1 MKDSIKREQNE
12 FTSYAER
19 ENLRTKCKEIKY
31 QQKCVRKLVE
41 ETIDLLRLTGHRKT
55 LIFKAP
61 TGSGKTVMAS
71 QLLADL
77 TEELQSRGDSPYQQV
92 AFIWIAP
99 NKLHQ
104 QSYFKMKNYFTE
116 TRLLKPVM
124 YDEIDQSDGVIKAG
138 EILFVNWESINKE
151 KNVMVRDSEQNA
163 SLYEITRRTQEE
175 AGLPIVVVIDEEHL
189 FWSKSADKSAKVLQK
204 INPKV
209 EIRISATPKT
219 NSDHKVTIDRQ
230 EVVNEEM
237 IKKQVVLNPDI
248 TKGYNDEN
256 ELNIHL
262 IQCALQK
269 RNLLAEA
276 YKKEGTN
283 INPLLLI
290 QLPNDTSES
299 MSSEDL
305 AIAEQVKT
313 YLREIKDI
321 TTENK
326 KLAVWLS
333 NEKENLEGLEEPDNM
348 TEVLLFKQA
357 IALGWDCPRAAVL
370 LIFRKLQS
378 NQFTI
383 QTVGR
388 ILRMPE
394 QKFYKNDLL
403 NVGYVYTDISKD
415 QIQIVAED
423 MDYLNKDALQAV
435 RRENLNN
442 VALQSYY
449 SVYKSSDR
457 NRLGPDFKKE
467 LIDCFSRNWLVK
479 WQQFSFSFDDDEAQE
494 AEPAQNVAE
503 QNRRQIERNQ
513 HIKFDVLRLGVE
525 VPENIVFQNEVGIID
540 VEKNKHEFARSAG
553 EVRRIYIDFCRSLL
567 GSFEKAH
574 STDVLA
580 GYLLQAMEELFE
592 LFETDA
598 MKVILYYANKPK
610 FTDIILKALANY
622 ERKLQERQRKAKER
636 AFEKYTWEVPAERLY
651 KESTHHVMSKVE
663 EHALLPFIELN
674 TVSNPERR
682 FSEFLE
688 ANKEYIDWWYKN
700 GDEGKQHYSI
710 PYENSQKEKAL
721 FYVDFVIRMK
731 SGQVFLFDTKTENS
745 DSEAPNKHNALIDY
759 MADKGLKGGVIV
771 EKDDVWYYSPLHI
784 DTTSDVRGWDAFI
797 PDQYV

>member
-1 MKDSIKREQNE
+1 M
-12 FTSYAER
+12 
-19 ENLRTKCKEIKY
+19 KEIKY
-31 QQKCVRKLVE
+31 QQKYVRQLVDM
-41 ETIDLLRLTGHRKT
+41 TIDLLRLSGHRKT

-71 QLLADL
+71 QMLADL

-124 YDEIDQSDGVIKAG
+124 YDEIDQSEGTIKPGV
-138 EILFVNWESINKE
+138 ILFVNWESINKE

-175 AGLPIVVVIDEEHL
+175 QGLPIVVVIDEEHL

-219 NSDHKVTIDRQ
+219 GSDHIVTVSRE
-230 EVVNEEM
+230 EVVKEEM

-262 IQCALQK
+262 IQCALEK
-269 RNLLAEA
+269 RRLLAEA
-276 YKKEGTN
+276 YKKEDTN

-299 MSSEDL
+299 MTSEDA
-305 AIAEQVKT
+305 AIADQVKT

-321 TTENK
+321 TTDNK

-333 NEKENLEGLEEPDNM
+333 SEKENLEGLEQPDNM

-423 MDYLNKDALQAV
+423 MDYLNKDALLAI
-435 RRENLNN
+435 RRDKLQN
-442 VALQSYY
+442 VALKSYY

-479 WQQFSFSFDDDEAQE
+479 WQQFSFSFDDEETQE
-494 AEPAQNVAE
+494 PEPSQNVAE
-503 QNRRQIERNQ
+503 QNRKQIEQNQ
-513 HIKFDVLRLGVE
+513 HIKFDVLRLGVA
-525 VPENIVFQNEVGIID
+525 VPENIVFQNELGIID
-540 VEKNKHEFARSAG
+540 VEGRKHEFAKSAG
-553 EVRRIYIDFCRSLL
+553 EVRRIYIDYCRSLL

-598 MKVILYYANKPK
+598 MKVILFHANKPK
-610 FTDIILKALANY
+610 FTEIIEKALANY
-622 ERKLQERQRKAKER
+622 ERKLLERQRKAKER
-636 AFEKYTWEVPAERLY
+636 AFEQYTWEVPVERLY
-651 KESTHHVMSKVE
+651 KESTHHVMPKVE

-674 TVSNPERR
+674 SVSTPERR

-688 ANKEYIDWWYKN
+688 ANKTYIDWWYKN

-710 PYENSQKEKAL
+710 PYENSQGEKAL
-721 FYVDFVIRMK
+721 FYVDFVVRMK
-731 SGQVFLFDTKTENS
+731 NGQVFLFDTKTENS

-759 MADKGLKGGVIV
+759 MADKGLLGGVII
-771 EKDDVWYYSPLHI
+771 EKNEVWHYSRFHIETTEDV
-784 DTTSDVRGWDAFI
+784 VGWDSFF

>member
-1 MKDSIKREQNE
+1 MKELK
-12 FTSYAER
+12 F
-19 ENLRTKCKEIKY
+19 
-31 QQKCVRKLVE
+31 QQKAVRKLVD
-41 ETIDLLRLTGHRKT
+41 ETIDLLRLSGHRKT

-61 TGSGKTVMAS
+61 TGAGKTVMAS
-71 QLLADL
+71 QMLADL

-124 YDEIDQSDGVIKAG
+124 YDEIDQSEGVIHPG

-175 AGLPIVVVIDEEHL
+175 QGLPIVVVIDEEHL

-219 NSDHKVTIDRQ
+219 NSDHKVTISRE
-230 EVVNEEM
+230 EVVKEEM

-262 IQCALQK
+262 IQCALEK
-269 RNLLAEA
+269 RRLLAEA

-290 QLPNDTSES
+290 QLPNDITES
-299 MSSEDL
+299 MTAEDS
-305 AIAEQVKT
+305 AIATQVKT
-313 YLREIKDI
+313 YLKEIKDI
-321 TTENK
+321 TTANK

-333 NEKENLEGLEEPDNM
+333 GEKENLEGLEEPDNM

-370 LIFRKLQS
+370 LIFRKLHS

-423 MDYLNKDALQAV
+423 MDYLNKDALQAI
-435 RRENLNN
+435 RRDNLEN
-442 VALQSYY
+442 VALISYY

-479 WQQFSFSFDDDEAQE
+479 WEQFSFSFDDEDIPDSEPDESIA
-494 AEPAQNVAE
+494 AQNRKQVE
-503 QNRRQIERNQ
+503 QNE

-525 VPENIVFQNEVGIID
+525 VPENIVFQNEVSIID
-540 VEKNKHEFARSAG
+540 IDKRERKEFAKSAG
-553 EVRRIYIDFCRSLL
+553 EVHRIYIDFCRSLL
-567 GSFEKAH
+567 GGFEKAH
-574 STDVLA
+574 STDILA
-580 GYLLQAMEELFE
+580 GYLMQAMEILFE

-598 MKVILYYANKPK
+598 KKVILYHANKPK
-610 FTDIILKALANY
+610 FTDIITKALANY

-636 AFEKYTWEVPAERLY
+636 AFEQYTWEVPAERLY
-651 KESTHHVMSKVE
+651 KESTHHVMPKVE

-674 TVSNPERR
+674 TVSTPERR

-688 ANKEYIDWWYKN
+688 TNKEYIDWWYKN

-710 PYENSQKEKAL
+710 PYENSQGEKAL

-731 SGQVFLFDTKTENS
+731 NGKVFLFDTKTENS

-759 MADKGLKGGVIV
+759 MEGKELQGGVIV
-771 EKDDVWYYSPLHI
+771 EKNDVWYFSPLHI
-784 DTTSDVRGWDAFI
+784 DNTTDIRGWDAFF

>member
-1 MKDSIKREQNE
+1 M
-12 FTSYAER
+12 
-19 ENLRTKCKEIKY
+19 KEIKY
-31 QQKCVRKLVE
+31 QQKAVRKLVD
-41 ETIDLLRLTGHRKT
+41 ETIDLLRFSGHRKT

-71 QLLADL
+71 LLLADL
-77 TEELQSRGDSPYQQV
+77 AEELQSRGDSPYQQV
-92 AFIWIAP
+92 AFVWIAP

-104 QSYFKMKNYFTE
+104 QSYFKMKNYFAE
-116 TRLLKPVM
+116 TRMLKPVM
-124 YDEIDQSDGVIKAG
+124 YDEIDQSEGVIKPG

-151 KNVMVRDSEQNA
+151 KNVMVRDSEQNV

-175 AGLPIVVVIDEEHL
+175 QGLPIIVVIDEEHL

-219 NSDHKVTIDRQ
+219 GSDHIVTVSRE
-230 EVVNEEM
+230 EVVSEEM

-248 TKGYNDEN
+248 TKGYNKEN

-262 IQCALQK
+262 VQCALEK
-269 RNLLAEA
+269 RKLLSEV
-276 YKKEGTN
+276 YMKEGTN

-299 MSSEDL
+299 MTSEDS

-313 YLREIKDI
+313 YLRAIEDI
-321 TTENK
+321 TVENK

-333 NEKENLEGLEEPDNM
+333 GEKENLDGLEQPDSL

-394 QKFYKNDLL
+394 QHFYKNDLL

-423 MDYLNKDALQAV
+423 MDYLNKDALQAI
-435 RRENLNN
+435 RRGNLKN
-442 VALQSYY
+442 VALTSYY

-467 LIDCFSRNWLVK
+467 LIDSFTRNWLAK
-479 WQQFSFSFDDDEAQE
+479 WQQLIFSFSHPNDLALTGEENSQSPAQE
-494 AEPAQNVAE
+494 NRKMVE
-503 QNRRQIERNQ
+503 QNQ
-513 HIKFDVLRLGVE
+513 HIKFDVSRLGVE
-525 VPENIVFQNEVGIID
+525 VPEDIVFQNELGVID
-540 VEKNKHEFARSAG
+540 VERHKHEFAKSVG
-553 EVRRIYIDFCRSLL
+553 EVHRIYTNYCRSLL
-567 GSFEKAH
+567 SSFEKAH

-598 MKVILYYANKPK
+598 MKVILYHANKPK
-610 FTDIILKALANY
+610 FTDIITKALANY
-622 ERKLQERQRKAKER
+622 ERKLQERQRQAKER
-636 AFEKYTWEVPAERLY
+636 AFEQYTWEVPAERLY
-651 KESTHHVMSKVE
+651 KENTHHVVPQVA
-663 EHALLPFIELN
+663 EHALMPFIELN
-674 TVSNPERR
+674 TVSTPERR

-688 ANKEYIDWWYKN
+688 DNKAYVEWWYKN

-710 PYENSQKEKAL
+710 PYVNSQEEKAL
-721 FYVDFVIRMK
+721 FYVDFVIKMK
-731 SGQVFLFDTKTENS
+731 NGQVFLFDTKTENC
-745 DSEAPNKHNALIDY
+745 DSEAPYKHNALIDY
-759 MADKGLKGGVIV
+759 MDGKGLQGGVIV
-771 EKDDVWYYSPLHI
+771 EKNNVWHYSRFHI
-784 DTTSDVRGWDAFI
+784 DTTEDVTGWEAFF
-797 PDQYV
+797 PDKYV

>member
-1 MKDSIKREQNE
+1 MKDLK
-12 FTSYAER
+12 F
-19 ENLRTKCKEIKY
+19 
-31 QQKCVRKLVE
+31 QQKAVRKLVD

-61 TGSGKTVMAS
+61 TGAGKTVMAS
-71 QLLADL
+71 QMLADL

-124 YDEIDQSDGVIKAG
+124 YDEIDQSEGTIRPG

-175 AGLPIVVVIDEEHL
+175 QGLPIIVVIDEEHL

-219 NSDHKVTIDRQ
+219 GSDHIVTISRE
-230 EVVNEEM
+230 EVVREEM

-262 IQCALQK
+262 IQCALEK
-269 RNLLAEA
+269 RELLAEA
-276 YKKEGTN
+276 YRKEGTN

-290 QLPNDTSES
+290 QLPNDTTES
-299 MSSEDL
+299 MTAEDS

-313 YLREIKDI
+313 YLSAIKSI
-321 TTENK
+321 TTDNK

-333 NEKENLEGLEEPDNM
+333 GEKANLEGLEQEDNM

-423 MDYLNKDALQAV
+423 MDYLNKDALQAI
-435 RRENLNN
+435 RRDKLQN

-467 LIDCFSRNWLVK
+467 LSDCFSRNWLVK
-479 WQQFSFSFDDDEAQE
+479 CQQFSFSFNDP
-494 AEPAQNVAE
+494 EPVEPIAPQSVVAQNRLQVE
-503 QNRRQIERNQ
+503 QNQ
-513 HIKFDVLRLGVE
+513 HIKFDVTRLGVE

-540 VEKNKHEFARSAG
+540 VEGKKREFAKSAG
-553 EVRRIYIDFCRSLL
+553 EVNRIYIDYCRSLL

-580 GYLLQAMEELFE
+580 GYLLQVMEELFE

-598 MKVILYYANKPK
+598 MKVILYHANKPK
-610 FTDIILKALANY
+610 FTDIITKALKVY
-622 ERKLQERQRKAKER
+622 ERKLQARQRAAKER
-636 AFEKYTWEVPAERLY
+636 AFKEYTWEVPAERLY
-651 KESTHHVMSKVE
+651 KESTHHVMPKVE

-674 TVSNPERR
+674 TASNPERR
-682 FSEFLE
+682 FSDYLE
-688 ANKEYIDWWYKN
+688 SNKAYVDWWYKN
-700 GDEGKQHYSI
+700 GDEGKQHYSV
-710 PYENSQKEKAL
+710 PYINSQGEKSL

-731 SGQVFLFDTKTENS
+731 NGQVFLFDTKTENS
-745 DSEAPNKHNALIDY
+745 DSEAPYKHNGLIDY
-759 MADKGLKGGVIV
+759 MEGTDLRGGVIV
-771 EKDDVWYYSPLHI
+771 ENHGVWHYSRFHIETTEDV
-784 DTTSDVRGWDAFI
+784 TGWDAFF
-797 PDQYV
+797 PDQY

>member
-1 MKDSIKREQNE
+1 MKDLV
-12 FTSYAER
+12 F
-19 ENLRTKCKEIKY
+19 
-31 QQKCVRKLVE
+31 QQKAVRKLVD
-41 ETIDLLRLTGHRKT
+41 ETIELLRLAGHRKT
-55 LIFKAP
+55 IIFKAP
-61 TGSGKTVMAS
+61 TGAGKTVMAS
-71 QLLADL
+71 QMLADL

-116 TRLLKPVM
+116 THLLKPVM
-124 YDEIDQSDGVIKAG
+124 YDDLDQSEGTIKPG

-175 AGLPIVVVIDEEHL
+175 QGLPIIVVIDEEHL

-219 NSDHKVTIDRQ
+219 NSDNMVTISRE
-230 EVVNEEM
+230 EVVREEM

-269 RNLLAEA
+269 RRLLAEA

-283 INPLLLI
+283 INPLLLV

-299 MSSEDL
+299 MTSEDA
-305 AIAEQVKT
+305 AIATQVKT
-313 YLREIKDI
+313 YLKEVKDI
-321 TTENK
+321 TTDNK

-333 NEKENLEGLEEPDNM
+333 GEKENLEGLEEPDNM

-378 NQFTI
+378 DQFTI

-423 MDYLNKDALQAV
+423 MDYLNKDALQAI
-435 RRENLNN
+435 RRENLQN
-442 VALQSYY
+442 VALTSYY

-479 WQQFSFSFDDDEAQE
+479 WQQYKLSFDDEEEPDFDH
-494 AEPAQNVAE
+494 AENVCAR
-503 QNRRQIERNQ
+503 NRRAVEGM
-513 HIKFDVLRLGVE
+513 IKFDVTRLGVA
-525 VPENIVFQNEVGIID
+525 VPENIVFQNELGIID
-540 VEKNKHEFARSAG
+540 VEKKRHEFARSAG
-553 EVRRIYIDFCRSLL
+553 EVRRIYIDYCRGLL
-567 GSFEKAH
+567 GGFEKAH

-580 GYLLQAMEELFE
+580 GYLLQAMEDLFE
-592 LFETDA
+592 LFEIEA
-598 MKVILYYANKPK
+598 MKVILYHANKPK
-610 FTDIILKALANY
+610 FSDIVTRALNMY
-622 ERKLQERQRKAKER
+622 EKRLALRRKTAKER
-636 AFEKYTWEVPAERLY
+636 SFEQYTWEVPAERLY
-651 KESTHHVMSKVE
+651 KESTHHVMEKVE
-663 EHALLPFIELN
+663 DHALLPFIELN
-674 TVSNPERR
+674 NVSSPERL
-682 FSEFLE
+682 FTDYLE
-688 ANKEYIDWWYKN
+688 SNKAYIDWWYKN

-710 PYENSQKEKAL
+710 PYENSQGETAL
-721 FYVDFVIRMK
+721 FYVDFVVKMK
-731 SGQVFLFDTKTENS
+731 NGQVFLFDTKTENS
-745 DSEAPNKHNALIDY
+745 DPEASNKHNALIDY
-759 MADKGLKGGVIV
+759 MKETNLQGGVIV
-771 EKDDVWYYSPLHI
+771 EKNKVWYYSPLHI
-784 DTTSDVRGWDAFI
+784 ENTADTSGWDAFF

>member
-1 MKDSIKREQNE
+1 MKELK
-12 FTSYAER
+12 F
-19 ENLRTKCKEIKY
+19 
-31 QQKCVRKLVE
+31 QQKAVRKLVD
-41 ETIDLLRLTGHRKT
+41 ETIDLLRLSGHRKT

-61 TGSGKTVMAS
+61 TGAGKTVMAS
-71 QLLADL
+71 QMLADL

-124 YDEIDQSDGVIKAG
+124 YDEIDQSEGMIKPG

-151 KNVMVRDSEQNA
+151 KNVMVRDSEQNS

-175 AGLPIVVVIDEEHL
+175 QGLPIIVVIDEEHL

-219 NSDHKVTIDRQ
+219 NADHKVTVSRE
-230 EVVNEEM
+230 EVVKEEM

-262 IQCALQK
+262 IKCALEK
-269 RNLLAEA
+269 RKLLAEA
-276 YKKEGTN
+276 YKREGTN
-283 INPLLLI
+283 INPLLLV

-299 MSSEDL
+299 MTSEDL
-305 AIAEQVKT
+305 AIADQVKT

-321 TTENK
+321 TTENQ

-333 NEKENLEGLEEPDNM
+333 NEKANLDGLEQPDNM

-378 NQFTI
+378 DQFTI

-423 MDYLNKDALQAV
+423 MDYLNKDALQAI
-435 RRENLNN
+435 RRDNLQN
-442 VALQSYY
+442 VSLQSYY

-467 LIDCFSRNWLVK
+467 LLDCFSRNWLVK
-479 WQQFSFSFDDDEAQE
+479 WHQFSFSFDDEETQE
-494 AEPAQNVAE
+494 PEVEESVAAQNRKQIE
-503 QNRRQIERNQ
+503 QNE

-525 VPENIVFQNEVGIID
+525 VPENVIFQNELGVID
-540 VEKNKHEFARSAG
+540 VEGHKHEFAKSAG
-553 EVRRIYIDFCRSLL
+553 EVRRIYINYCRSLL

-574 STDVLA
+574 STDILA
-580 GYLLQAMEELFE
+580 GYLLYAMETLFE

-598 MKVILYYANKPK
+598 MKVILYHANKPK
-610 FTDIILKALANY
+610 FTDIITKALDNY
-622 ERKLQERQRKAKER
+622 TRKLQARQRAAKER
-636 AFEKYTWEVPAERLY
+636 AFEQYSWEVPAERLY
-651 KESTHHVMSKVE
+651 KESTHHVMPKIK
-663 EHALLPFIELN
+663 EHALLPYIELN
-674 TVSNPERR
+674 TVSTPERR

-688 ANKEYIDWWYKN
+688 SNKAYIDWWYKN

-710 PYENSQKEKAL
+710 PYENSQGEKAL
-721 FYVDFVIRMK
+721 FYVDFVVRMK
-731 SGQVFLFDTKTENS
+731 NGQVFLFDTKTENS
-745 DSEAPNKHNALIDY
+745 DSEAHNKHNALIDY
-759 MADKGLKGGVIV
+759 MADKGLLGGVIV
-771 EKDDVWYYSPLHI
+771 EKNDVWHYSRFHI
-784 DTTSDVRGWDAFI
+784 ETTENVVGWDSFF

>member
-1 MKDSIKREQNE
+1 M
-12 FTSYAER
+12 
-19 ENLRTKCKEIKY
+19 KEIKY
-31 QQKCVRKLVE
+31 QQKYVRELVDK
-41 ETIDLLRLTGHRKT
+41 TIDLLRLTGHRKT

-71 QLLADL
+71 QMLADL

-92 AFIWIAP
+92 ALIWIAP
-99 NKLHQ
+99 NKPHQ

-124 YDEIDQSDGVIKAG
+124 YDEIDQSEGVIHPG

-175 AGLPIVVVIDEEHL
+175 HGLPIVVVIDEEHL

-219 NSDHKVTIDRQ
+219 NSDHKVTVSRE
-230 EVVNEEM
+230 EVVKEEM

-262 IQCALQK
+262 IQCALEK
-269 RNLLAEA
+269 RRLLAEA

-290 QLPNDTSES
+290 QLPNDTTES
-299 MSSEDL
+299 MTAEDS
-305 AIAEQVKT
+305 AIATQVKT
-313 YLREIKDI
+313 YLKEIKDI
-321 TTENK
+321 TTDNK

-333 NEKENLEGLEEPDNM
+333 GEKENLEGLEEPDNM

-394 QKFYKNDLL
+394 QKFYQNDLL

-423 MDYLNKDALQAV
+423 MDYLNKDALQAI
-435 RRENLNN
+435 RRENLQN
-442 VALQSYY
+442 VALTSYY

-479 WQQFSFSFDDDEAQE
+479 WEQFSFSFDDEEIPESEPDESIA
-494 AEPAQNVAE
+494 AQNRKQVE
-503 QNRRQIERNQ
+503 QNE

-525 VPENIVFQNEVGIID
+525 VPENVVFQNEVGIID
-540 VEKNKHEFARSAG
+540 IDKRERKEFAKSAG
-553 EVRRIYIDFCRSLL
+553 EVHRIYIDYCRSLL

-574 STDVLA
+574 STDILA
-580 GYLLQAMEELFE
+580 GYLMQAMEILFE

-598 MKVILYYANKPK
+598 KKVILYHANKPK
-610 FTDIILKALANY
+610 FTDIITKALANY

-651 KESTHHVMSKVE
+651 KESTHHVMPKVE
-663 EHALLPFIELN
+663 DHALLPFIELN
-674 TVSNPERR
+674 TVSTPERR
-682 FSEFLE
+682 FSDFLE
-688 ANKEYIDWWYKN
+688 SNKEYIDWWYKN

-710 PYENSQKEKAL
+710 PYENSQKEKSL

-731 SGQVFLFDTKTENS
+731 NGKIFLFDTKTENS
-745 DSEAPNKHNALIDY
+745 DSEAPNKHNALIEY
-759 MADKGLKGGVIV
+759 MKDKDLQGGVIV
-771 EKDDVWYYSPLHI
+771 EKNDIWYYSRYPI
-784 DTTSDVRGWDAFI
+784 TTTEDVTGWDAFF
-797 PDQYV
+797 PDKQ

>member
-1 MKDSIKREQNE
+1 MKELK
-12 FTSYAER
+12 F
-19 ENLRTKCKEIKY
+19 
-31 QQKCVRKLVE
+31 QQKAVRKLVD
-41 ETIDLLRLTGHRKT
+41 ETIDLLCLSGHRRT

-61 TGSGKTVMAS
+61 TGAGKTVMAS
-71 QLLADL
+71 QMLADL

-116 TRLLKPVM
+116 TRLLKAVM
-124 YDEIDQSDGVIKAG
+124 FDELDQSEGVIKPG

-175 AGLPIVVVIDEEHL
+175 LGLPIVVVIDEEHL
-189 FWSKSADKSAKVLQK
+189 FWSKSADKSAKVLQR

-219 NSDHKVTIDRQ
+219 GSDHIVTVSRE
-230 EVVNEEM
+230 EVVKEEM

-248 TKGYNDEN
+248 TKGYNDER
-256 ELNIHL
+256 ELNQHL
-262 IQCALQK
+262 IECALEK
-269 RNLLAEA
+269 RHLLAEA
-276 YKKEGTN
+276 YRKEGTN

-299 MSSEDL
+299 MTSEDTD
-305 AIAEQVKT
+305 IADQVKT

-321 TTENK
+321 STENK

-333 NEKENLEGLEEPDNM
+333 SEKENLEGLEQPDNM

-423 MDYLNKDALQAV
+423 MDYLNKDALQAI
-435 RRENLNN
+435 RREHLQN

-479 WQQFSFSFDDDEAQE
+479 LQQYHFSFDDDDPQE
-494 AEPAQNVAE
+494 PEPPESMIE
-503 QNRRQIERNQ
+503 QNRKLVSTNE
-513 HIKFDVLRLGVE
+513 HIVFDVNRIGVK
-525 VPENIVFQNEVGIID
+525 VPEDIVFQNELGIID
-540 VEKNKHEFARSAG
+540 VEGKRHEFARSAG
-553 EVRRIYIDFCRSLL
+553 EVHRIYIDYCRSLL

-580 GYLLQAMEELFE
+580 GYILQAMEELFE

-598 MKVILYYANKPK
+598 KKVILYHANKPK
-610 FTDIILKALANY
+610 FTDIITKALNVY
-622 ERKLQERQRKAKER
+622 KIKLQERQRKAKER
-636 AFEKYTWEVPAERLY
+636 SFEKYTWEIPAERLY
-651 KESTHHVMSKVE
+651 KESTHHVEPKVK
-663 EHALLPFIELN
+663 EHALLPFIELK
-674 TVSNPERR
+674 TASNPEIR
-682 FSEFLE
+682 FSKFLE
-688 ANKEYIDWWYKN
+688 DNKDYIDWWYKN

-710 PYENSQKEKAL
+710 TYTNSQGDKAL
-721 FYVDFVIRMK
+721 FYVDFVVRMK
-731 SGQVFLFDTKTENS
+731 NGQVFLFDTKTENS

-759 MADKGLKGGVIV
+759 MADKDLLGGVIV
-771 EKDDVWYYSPLHI
+771 EKNDVWHYSRFHI
-784 DTTSDVRGWDAFI
+784 ETTEDVTGWDAFF
-797 PDQYV
+797 PDKCI